1 MGLLLTLHIIVCI
14 LLIVTILLQ
23 VGKGATT
30 GASFGGGVRTFFG
43 VMGAIS
49 PLAKVIIVLAIIF
62 MTTTLFMSVFYA
74 GSKPPQIEPETETSM
89 VDKKSLL
96 VASYW
101 LLEEGKNRT

>member
-1 MGLLLTLHIIVCI
+1 MGLLLILHIMVSI

-23 VGKGATT
+23 VGKGAST
-30 GASFGGGVRTFFG
+30 GASFGGGTRTFFG
-43 VMGAIS
+43 AMGAIS

-74 GSKPPQIEPETETSM
+74 GSKPPQMEPETETSM

>member
-1 MGLLLTLHIIVCI
+1 MGLLLTLHIIVSI

-43 VMGAIS
+43 AMGAIS

-74 GSKPPQIEPETETSM
+74 GSKPPQIEPETGTSM

>member
-14 LLIVTILLQ
+14 LLIVMILLQ

-30 GASFGGGVRTFFG
+30 GASFGGGVKTFFG

-62 MTTTLFMSVFYA
+62 MTSTLFMSVFYSR
-74 GSKPPQIEPETETSM
+74 GKPPQIEPETETSM

-96 VASYW
+96 VASCW
-101 LLEEGKNRT
+101 LLQEEENRT

>member
-14 LLIVTILLQ
+14 LLIVMILLQ

-62 MTTTLFMSVFYA
+62 MTTTLFMSVFYSR
-74 GSKPPQIEPETETSM
+74 GKPPQIGPETETSM

-96 VASYW
+96 VARCWS
-101 LLEEGKNRT
+101 LEKKKA

>member
-1 MGLLLTLHIIVCI
+1 MGLLLTLHIIVSI

-43 VMGAIS
+43 AMGAIS

>member
-1 MGLLLTLHIIVCI
+1 MGLLLTLHIIVSI

-74 GSKPPQIEPETETSM
+74 GSKPPQIEPEIETSM

>member
-30 GASFGGGVRTFFG
+30 GASFGGGVKTFFG

-62 MTTTLFMSVFYA
+62 MTTTLFMSVFFS
-74 GSKPPQIEPETETSM
+74 GGKPPQIEPEAQTSSVN
-89 VDKKSLL
+89 VDK
-96 VASYW
+96 AI
-101 LLEEGKNRT
+101 EIT

>member
-23 VGKGATT
+23 VGKGAST
-30 GASFGGGVRTFFG
+30 GASFGGGVKTFFG
-43 VMGAIS
+43 AMGAIS

-62 MTTTLFMSVFYA
+62 MTSTLFMSVFYS

-89 VDKKSLL
+89 LDKKSLL
-96 VASYW
+96 VARCWS
-101 LLEEGKNRT
+101 LEEKKNRT

>member
-1 MGLLLTLHIIVCI
+1 MGLLLTLHIIVSI

-96 VASYW
+96 VASCW